1 MFGGA
6 GLGAHRAPCSPDQGD
21 ARPAALEREKAL
33 RHCNINLPDGS
44 CRPVPI
50 RPGVSIRELLLGLCQ
65 TLRIN
70 LAAVDL
76 FLVGGE
82 KVRLRLR
89 QTRPRTL
96 RLRQTSP
103 ERRGGAVEER
113 AATAG

>member
-1 MFGGA
+1 MIG
-6 GLGAHRAPCSPDQGD
+6 RALDFLLILSRYSLDQGD
-21 ARPAALEREKAL
+21 TRNAASEREKAL

-65 TLRIN
+65 KLCIN

-82 KVRLRLR
+82 KVRK
-89 QTRPRTL
+89 
-96 RLRQTSP
+96 
-103 ERRGGAVEER
+103 RRKTVLN
-113 AATAG
+113 AASG